1 MIRKRILLVDDH
13 KMVREGLKMA
23 LEFENIFDLV
33 GEANNGLEGVEKT
46 KELNPDIII
55 MDIDM
60 PQLNGIEAAV
70 KIREFNSEV
79 KILILT
85 MLNDEDLVFNALS
98 AGVDGYIYKMAE
110 ITLFKEAVNAMA
122 EGETYFSQ
130 EVTNL
135 VIKSHLRSEN
145 KPTQNSL
152 SEREIEVLKL
162 IVDGLTSQ
170 QIADKLFISY
180 FTVAKHRKNIGDKL
194 GIKNTAGLIKYSIEN
209 NLV

>member
-1 MIRKRILLVDDH
+1 MNKKKILLIDDH

-23 LEFENIFDLV
+23 LEYDNVFDIV
-33 GEANNGLEGVEKT
+33 GEANNGLEGIEKT
-46 KELNPDIII
+46 KELKPDIII

-60 PQLNGIEAAV
+60 PQLNGIDASI
-70 KIREFNSEV
+70 KIREFDTDV

-85 MLNDEDLVFNALS
+85 MLSDEELVFKALS

-110 ITLFKEAVNAMA
+110 IKLFKEAVKSLAV
-122 EGETYFSQ
+122 GDTYFSQ

-135 VIKSHLRSEN
+135 VIKSHIRSEN
-145 KPTQNSL
+145 KSIQNEL
-152 SEREIEVLKL
+152 SGREIEVLKL

>member
-1 MIRKRILLVDDH
+1 
-13 KMVREGLKMA
+13 MA
-23 LEFENIFDLV
+23 LEFDNNYDLV
-33 GEANNGLEGVEKT
+33 GEANNGLEGVEKA

-60 PQLNGIEAAV
+60 PQLNGIDASV
-70 KIREFNSEV
+70 KIRELSPDV

-85 MLNDEDLVFNALS
+85 MLNDEELVFKALS

-110 ITLFKEAVNAMA
+110 ISLFKDAVNSLAK
-122 EGETYFSQ
+122 GDTYFSQ
-130 EVTNL
+130 EVTSI

-145 KPTQNSL
+145 KVDNNDLT
-152 SEREIEVLKL
+152 EREVEVLKL

-194 GIKNTAGLIKYSIEN
+194 GIKNTAGLIKYGIEN